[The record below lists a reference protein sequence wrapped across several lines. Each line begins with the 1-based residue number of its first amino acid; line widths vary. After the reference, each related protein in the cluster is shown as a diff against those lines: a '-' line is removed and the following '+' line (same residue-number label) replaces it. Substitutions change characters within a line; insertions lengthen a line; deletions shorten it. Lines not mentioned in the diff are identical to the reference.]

1 MTSCCHTTSPYPQIR
16 IQENLKLCSQKQKAL
31 FPQSKQ
37 LIALSASGYTK
48 ASRRLHINQI

>member
-37 LIALSASGYTK
+37 LIDLSASGYTK